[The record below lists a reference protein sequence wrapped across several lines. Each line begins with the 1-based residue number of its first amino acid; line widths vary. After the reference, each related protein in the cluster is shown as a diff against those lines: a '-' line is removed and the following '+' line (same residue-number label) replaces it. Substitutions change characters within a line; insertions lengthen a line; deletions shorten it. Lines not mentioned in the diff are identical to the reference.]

1 MAGSG
6 VAQLRDDD
14 DIVLSVKNLV
24 MEFKVGRDDRT
35 VNSLKICI
43 LSAFIISPSSFFAN
57 LIAKLDFPEAVGPA
71 KSTNFLDKINLF

>member
-24 MEFKVGRDDRT
+24 ML
-35 VNSLKICI
+35 SLIHI
-43 LSAFIISPSSFFAN
+43 
-57 LIAKLDFPEAVGPA
+57 
-71 KSTNFLDKINLF
+71 